1 MVIGC
6 ELLFPTTTLLN
17 ATLVGLAEI
26 CAWRPVPIRAMVKG
40 EPGKLFVIETLP
52 LAAPLTVGANVTVK
66 DVVWP
71 GFKLAGADQPVKV
84 NPGPVMLCAVIA
96 TGDVPAFDNVTGT
109 DPLLPTGRPVNA
121 MLGGVAERLPC
132 VPVPLKGMDSNG
144 FDAVVVSVIS
154 PDASP
159 AAVGANFAVKLAV
172 APAAMFCPTERPVEL
187 KPGPV
192 VVI

>member
-1 MVIGC
+1 MV
-6 ELLFPTTTLLN
+6 FPTTTLLK
-17 ATLVGLAEI
+17 ATLAGLAEI
-26 CAWRPVPIRAMVKG
+26 CAWSPVPVRAIVKG

-52 LAAPLTVGANVTVK
+52 LAAPPTVGANVTVK

-71 GFKLAGADQPVKV
+71 GFRLAGADQPVRL

-96 TGDVPAFDNVTGT
+96 TAAVPVFDSVTGT
-109 DPLLPTGRPVNA
+109 DPLVPTGRLVNA
-121 MLGGVAERLPC
+121 MLEGVAERLPC
-132 VPVPLKGMDSNG
+132 VPVPLNGMDSEG
-144 FDAVVVSVIS
+144 FDAVVVSVII
-154 PDASP
+154 PEASP

-172 APAAMFCPTERPVEL
+172 APAVMLCPTVRPVKL